1 MATTLDTYA
10 PFDSGAGGSVTED
23 TWRKFMRHM
32 LGSAS
37 GVIRGFQNGCAPSA
51 TGSGMTVTVDTGECW
66 MRGHYG
72 ENASLKTL
80 PIAAAHATLARKD
93 RIIVRADFTNNRIEL
108 DVLTGTA
115 SGSPVVPSVT
125 QTTSIWETSIGIVA
139 VAATV
144 TVINSGNVTDD
155 RVYTSAQARYA
166 ASSNQGTAPTVYTKI
181 AFSSTA
187 ITLSG
192 DISFDPTTNNFTLL
206 RAGQWVGKAQ
216 TRWAADGV
224 GKREIIIADPATVS
238 GGLCTN
244 LLGEQAGAPVAGI
257 EACLS
262 CVAIF
267 RAPINQVVAA
277 FAFHN
282 SSTNPLNIVSANNGT
297 DISLMWA
304 GP

>member
-10 PFDSGAGGSVTED
+10 PFDSGAGSSVTED

-37 GVIRGFQNGCAPSA
+37 GIIRGFDNELNPSA
-51 TGSGMTVTVDTGECW
+51 PGTGMTVTVDTGQCW

-93 RIIVRADFTNNRIEL
+93 RMIVRGDFTNNRIEL

-115 SGSPVVPSVT
+115 SATPVAPSLT
-125 QTTSIWETSIGIVA
+125 QSTSIWETSVA
-139 VAATV
+139 VVSVAAAASS
-144 TVINSGNVTDD
+144 INSGNITDD
-155 RVYTSAQARYA
+155 RMYTSAQARYA
-166 ASSNQGTAPTVYTKI
+166 ASSNQGTATGVYTKI
-181 AFSSTA
+181 AFSTA
-187 ITLSG
+187 ISRSG
-192 DISFDPTTNNFTLL
+192 DIVFDTTNNQFVLL
-206 RAGQWVGKAQ
+206 RSGLWVIKAQ
-216 TRWAADGV
+216 TRWVADGV
-224 GKREIIIADPATVS
+224 GKREIIIADPSTVS

-244 LLGEQAGAPVAGI
+244 LLGEQAGAPTSSI

-262 CVAIF
+262 CVAIV
-267 RAPINQVVAA
+267 RVPLNQIIAA
-277 FAFHN
+277 FAYHN
-282 SSTNPLNIVSANNGT
+282 SSTTPLNIVAANNGT
-297 DISLMWA
+297 DISLMWV